1 LDQTRSLLTT
11 NNAIAGEKTAIMR
24 HCDKREW
31 WLWSSAVLV
40 IVLLTLGIASFA
52 LPTTLSGIDSFSAF
66 FLNRAVQGLF
76 GLVLVFSVYVIYEQ
90 MQLSH
95 IRQEFVDHLHK
106 LAVADAVTGL
116 FNRRYIEQ
124 QLAYEIARC
133 KRQAVS
139 LTVVLFDLDGFKQ
152 VNDQYGHV
160 VGDDVLRS
168 FAEQL
173 QKATRGSDIV
183 ARYGG
188 DEFLV
193 LLPECELDGVECV
206 LGRLNRGLVATSEPP
221 LLIQYSVGWTEYRLD
236 ESPRE
241 FLKRADEA
249 LYVNKRQRRASMEL
263 SVGPQYP
270 ARSL

>member
-1 LDQTRSLLTT
+1 MQTRSLLLT
-11 NNAIAGEKTAIMR
+11 NNAVTGDYRAAIMR
-24 HCDKREW
+24 HCEKREW
-31 WLWSSAVLV
+31 WLCSSAVLV
-40 IVLLTLGIASFA
+40 MVLLTLGMASFA
-52 LPTTLSGIDSFSAF
+52 LPTIVSGIDNVSAF

-76 GLVLVFSVYVIYEQ
+76 GLVLIFSVYVIYER

-106 LAVADAVTGL
+106 LAVVDVVTGL
-116 FNRRYIEQ
+116 FNRRYIEH

-139 LTVVLFDLDGFKQ
+139 LTVILFDLDAFKQ
-152 VNDQYGHV
+152 VNDRYGHD
-160 VGDDVLRS
+160 VGDDVLWS

-193 LLPECELDGVECV
+193 LLPECELDGVDCV
-206 LGRLNRGLVATSEPP
+206 LKRLNRGLVATSEPP
-221 LLIQYSVGWTEYRLD
+221 LLIQYSAGWTEYNND

-249 LYVNKRQRRASMEL
+249 LYINKRQRRASMEPSTDL
-263 SVGPQYP
+263 QYP
-270 ARSL
+270 ARSI